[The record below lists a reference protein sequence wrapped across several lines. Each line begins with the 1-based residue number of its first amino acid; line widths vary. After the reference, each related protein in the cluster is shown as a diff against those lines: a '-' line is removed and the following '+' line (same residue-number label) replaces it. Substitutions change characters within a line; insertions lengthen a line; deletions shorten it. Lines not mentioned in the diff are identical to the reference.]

1 MPTRRELSP
10 RGMRE
15 FLTYVGLVD
24 VQPAVEG
31 TPVAYNI
38 SLELAHGREVF
49 GQLAP
54 RDIEESLPPARV
66 RRARECFE
74 HVRISARPARIQ
86 TRVTVRDQSWLD
98 SESLLAP
105 LGDQAGQVTAIMWVF
120 VSWKAVAR

>member
-1 MPTRRELSP
+1 MLIQPCSESQIAEPPITVDWGLAFSRRETSEAYAYWDSIRGERAMPTRRELSP

-54 RDIEESLPPARV
+54 RDIEESFRRHGCAAR
-66 RRARECFE
+66 ANAL
-74 HVRISARPARIQ
+74 S
-86 TRVTVRDQSWLD
+86 
-98 SESLLAP
+98 
-105 LGDQAGQVTAIMWVF
+105 M
-120 VSWKAVAR
+120 